1 MYTERYIK
9 RKNERLYP
17 YILQDTVRILKS
29 RLVQREEGKEGKSMD
44 QKTRGRAK
52 DFQVTPETRTHVVG
66 WNASK
71 CFPAKGREKG
81 SIMALGRPAYEH
93 QPTNTG
99 VKASTDPEETVNND
113 I

>member
-9 RKNERLYP
+9 RKKERLSL

-66 WNASK
+66 WSASK
-71 CFPAKGREKG
+71 CFPANGTEKG
-81 SIMALGRPAYEH
+81 SIMALERPAYEH
-93 QPTNTG
+93 QPTNTSLRTP
-99 VKASTDPEETVNND
+99 A
-113 I
+113 

>member
-1 MYTERYIK
+1 
-9 RKNERLYP
+9 
-17 YILQDTVRILKS
+17 
-29 RLVQREEGKEGKSMD
+29 MD

-66 WNASK
+66 WSASK

-81 SIMALGRPAYEH
+81 SIMALGRTPAYEH
-93 QPTNTG
+93 QPTNTSA
-99 VKASTDPEETVNND
+99 KASTDPEETVNND

>member
-9 RKNERLYP
+9 RENERLSL

-66 WNASK
+66 WSASK
-71 CFPAKGREKG
+71 CFPAKGTEKG

-93 QPTNTG
+93 QPTNTSLRTP
-99 VKASTDPEETVNND
+99 A
-113 I
+113 

>member
-9 RKNERLYP
+9 RKKERLSL

-29 RLVQREEGKEGKSMD
+29 RFVQREEGKEGKSMD

-66 WNASK
+66 WSASK
-71 CFPAKGREKG
+71 CFPANGTEKG

-93 QPTNTG
+93 QPTNTSLRTP
-99 VKASTDPEETVNND
+99 A
-113 I
+113 